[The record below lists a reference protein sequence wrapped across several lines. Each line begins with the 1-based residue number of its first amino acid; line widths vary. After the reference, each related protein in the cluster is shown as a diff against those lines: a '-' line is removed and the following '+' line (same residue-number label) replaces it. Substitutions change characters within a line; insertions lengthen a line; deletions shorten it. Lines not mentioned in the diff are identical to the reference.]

1 MCVLVSMI
9 HFRQAC
15 REVSMWLW
23 DEFGMQASACT
34 SECWA
39 VRMCMDITVL
49 PATRELLELNPG
61 NVPLRCPGASSPLH
75 ASPVRCVNHLATL
88 TITTGT
94 THTHTHTHTH
104 TVMNLGVVL
113 QAQIFL
119 LLQQLILHH
128 TMYAPY
134 YLYIMTCGDHLN
146 HTQSSI
152 KHPRECAQNL
162 EVLCEQS
169 FFVSLLI

>member
-1 MCVLVSMI
+1 MYGYHRSSCNSRVTRVKS
-9 HFRQAC
+9 
-15 REVSMWLW
+15 RECSSTMSWRV
-23 DEFGMQASACT
+23 F
-34 SECWA
+34 
-39 VRMCMDITVL
+39 
-49 PATRELLELNPG
+49 ATARLTCPMRE
-61 NVPLRCPGASSPLH
+61 SSCH
-75 ASPVRCVNHLATL
+75 AHHYHRHN
-88 TITTGT
+88 
-94 THTHTHTHTH
+94 THTHTHTH

-152 KHPRECAQNL
+152 KHPHECAQDL